1 MTKVVKKVVCPQT
14 YQYLP
19 LNGDRDMEREY
30 GMHFAKFL
38 KERRRILNLTQ
49 EELALKLNVSKSAV
63 NKWES
68 GKGIPDRFNMR
79 QLSMELGVSINEIYR
94 ICEGDDD
101 AIDDSRLISDLINV
115 LEIHGYKVTREEE

>member
-1 MTKVVKKVVCPQT
+1 MNKVVKKVVCPQT
-14 YQYLP
+14 YQKLP
-19 LNGDRDMEREY
+19 LNGDSDMEREY

-49 EELALKLNVSKSAV
+49 EELALRLNVSKSAV

-68 GKGIPDRFNMR
+68 GKGVPDRFNMK
-79 QLSMELGVSINEIYR
+79 QLSKELGVSLNEIYR
-94 ICEGDDD
+94 ICEGEDEAITD
-101 AIDDSRLISDLINV
+101 ARLISDLINV